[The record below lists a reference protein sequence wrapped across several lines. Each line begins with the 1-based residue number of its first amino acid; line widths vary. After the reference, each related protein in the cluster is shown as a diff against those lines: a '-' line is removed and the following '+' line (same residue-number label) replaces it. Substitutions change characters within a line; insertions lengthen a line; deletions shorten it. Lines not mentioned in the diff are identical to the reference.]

1 MDILKGVRVVDITSW
16 IYVPVAGAILAH
28 WGADV
33 IKVEPAGSPD
43 PGRNPRGPRTAS
55 WHANRG
61 KRGIGL
67 DLANDTGRDI
77 LYRLVENADVF
88 LTSYLP
94 RTRKKLKI
102 DVDDIRAINPRIIY
116 ARGSGRGPR
125 GPHAERGAYDLATW
139 WGRGSLAASSADA
152 SGIDFVP
159 GMTGHGDT
167 MSGHILAGGVCAAL
181 FQRAMTGKAA
191 VVDGSLMHT
200 AVWFNSLA
208 INAAGQGNSWRLFSP
223 GPRED
228 RNPLVNSYRTSD
240 GRWVQLCMLSNPGAD
255 WVDLVTLLGRPDV
268 AEDPRFANAAS
279 WRIPSETRDE
289 NQAAAVT
296 VLDDLFGQYALAE
309 VKERLA
315 NARGVWEAVQT
326 PDEILEDPQTLANGF
341 VGKARHADGTE
352 LSLTVPALLFDGDAG
367 DPQPGPDWGEHTDD
381 VLGEL
386 GITTEQVADYRAEGV
401 VK

>member
-1 MDILKGVRVVDITSW
+1 MDVLKGIRVIDVTSW

-33 IKVEPAGSPD
+33 IKVEPARSPD
-43 PGRNPRGPRTAS
+43 PGRNTRAPRTAN

-67 DLANDTGRDI
+67 DLASEEGRNI

-94 RTRKKLKI
+94 DTRKKLKI

-116 ARGSGRGPR
+116 ARGSGRGPHGPEAGR
-125 GPHAERGAYDLATW
+125 GGYDLAVW

-152 SGIDFVP
+152 SGVDFVP

-167 MSGHILAGGVCAAL
+167 MSGHILAGGICAAL
-181 FQRAMTGKAA
+181 FQRAMTGKAS

-208 INAAGQGNSWRLFSP
+208 INAAAQGNSWRLFSP

-228 RNPLVNSYRTSD
+228 RNPLVNSYRTKD
-240 GRWVQLCMLSNPGAD
+240 GRWVQLCMLSNPGPE
-255 WVDLVTLLGRPDV
+255 WVDLVTLLGRPDI
-268 AEDPRFANAAS
+268 ASDPRFANAAG
-279 WRIPSETRDE
+279 WGIHSETRDE
-289 NQAAAVT
+289 NQAEAVT
-296 VLDDLFGQYALAE
+296 VLDELFRQYTLDEA
-309 VKERLA
+309 KERLA

-326 PDEILEDPQTLANGF
+326 PAEILEDPQTIANGF
-341 VGKARHADGTE
+341 VQKARHADGTE
-352 LSLTVPALLFDGDAG
+352 LSLTVPAVLFDGEAG
-367 DPQPGPDWGEHTDD
+367 EPQPGPDWGEHTDA
-381 VLGEL
+381 VLSEL
-386 GITTEQVADYRAEGV
+386 GLTADQIAGYRERGV
-401 VK
+401 IH